1 MSYHAFQ
8 ESVARVLRRWLG
20 GGPEIPEKQGLPS
33 GQGAARLPNYF
44 ADAACAAGGNYAWLR
59 AATT

>member
-1 MSYHAFQ
+1 
-8 ESVARVLRRWLG
+8 VLRRWLG